1 VIRRTGGCLIRHP
14 LPAAARLVVWLVLAQ
29 CGGTP
34 DGPHE
39 TRLAFQ
45 DQPRDGRAGEALD
58 TVVVTVTDASGQPN
72 EGPVS
77 LEIDDNRCGARLS
90 GGTPRPASG
99 GVAQFEGL
107 EIDKAHV
114 SYRLA
119 AVAGGTRT
127 LSAPFRV
134 SPVPPSA
141 SLTLEFTL
149 CAATSEQRDAESLAF
164 VPEDDH
170 FWLADDDLAS
180 LFSLE
185 RSSGAFVGSI
195 PSTALLT
202 ALPEAGLCDDG
213 DGNVSTLCSY
223 IDELES
229 VAYDAPAQ
237 QLYVVNTVGEP
248 RSDRPAIFRLH
259 KEPCPPC
266 FAFDAW
272 RPLPEGRQYSA
283 SVVVNGG
290 LHLAI
295 GRNLHA
301 YDFIANRLAASPA
314 YVAPHTIVGLGS
326 EGGWLWVLT
335 REALYKVDW
344 ATRRVRAT
352 HDLTPYAI
360 TTPKGIE
367 VVGDTIYLL
376 DGDPPHRILG
386 LKERAP

>member
-1 VIRRTGGCLIRHP
+1 M
-14 LPAAARLVVWLVLAQ
+14 
-29 CGGTP
+29 
-34 DGPHE
+34 
-39 TRLAFQ
+39 AFQ

-58 TVVVTVTDASGQPN
+58 TVVVTVADASGQPS

-77 LEIDDNRCGARLS
+77 LEIDDNRCGARLD
-90 GGTPRPASG
+90 GGTPRLAAG

-107 EIDKAHV
+107 DIDKANV
-114 SYRLA
+114 SYRLV

-127 LSAPFRV
+127 LSAPFQV
-134 SPVPPSA
+134 SPVPPNA
-141 SLTLEFTL
+141 SLALEFTL
-149 CAATSEQRDAESLAF
+149 CAATSERRDAESLAF
-164 VPEDDH
+164 VPEDDQ

-185 RSSGAFVGSI
+185 RSSGAPRESI
-195 PSTALLT
+195 PSTALLA

-213 DGNVSTLCSY
+213 DGDVTTSCSY
-223 IDELES
+223 FDELES
-229 VAYDAPAQ
+229 VAYDTPAQ

-248 RSDRPAIFRLH
+248 RSDKPAIFRLH

-283 SVVVNGG
+283 SAVVNGG

-295 GRNLHA
+295 GHNLHA
-301 YDFIANRLAASPA
+301 YDFIANRLTASPA
-314 YVAPHTIVGLGS
+314 YVAPHTIVGLAFA
-326 EGGWLWVLT
+326 GGWLWVLT
-335 REALYKVDW
+335 REVLYKVDW
-344 ATRRVRAT
+344 VTRRARAT
-352 HDLTPYAI
+352 HDLTPFAI
-360 TTPKGIE
+360 TAPKGIQ

>member
-1 VIRRTGGCLIRHP
+1 M
-14 LPAAARLVVWLVLAQ
+14 
-29 CGGTP
+29 
-34 DGPHE
+34 
-39 TRLAFQ
+39 AFQ

-58 TVVVTVTDASGQPN
+58 TVVVTVTDASGQPS
-72 EGPVS
+72 EDPVS

-90 GGTPRPASG
+90 GGTPRPAQG
-99 GVAQFEGL
+99 GVAHFEGL
-107 EIDKAHV
+107 EIDQAHV

-127 LSAPFRV
+127 LSAPFQV
-134 SPVPPSA
+134 SPVSPSA
-141 SLTLEFTL
+141 SLTLAFTL

-164 VPEDDH
+164 VPEDDL

-180 LFSLE
+180 LFSLQ
-185 RSSGAFVGSI
+185 RSTGAFAGSI
-195 PSTALLT
+195 PSTALLA

-213 DGNVSTLCSY
+213 DGDVTTSCSY
-223 IDELES
+223 FDELES

-248 RSDRPAIFRLH
+248 RSDKPAIFRLH
-259 KEPCPPC
+259 KESCPPC

-283 SVVVNGG
+283 SVVVNGA

-301 YDFIANRLAASPA
+301 YDFSANRLAHSPA
-314 YVAPHTIVGLGS
+314 YVAPHSIVGLGS
-326 EGGWLWVLT
+326 EGGRLWVLT

-344 ATRRVRAT
+344 ATRRARAT
-352 HDLTPYAI
+352 HNLAPYSI

-376 DGDPPHRILG
+376 DGEPPHRILG